1 VTLSFASL
9 QGHSGTSRNPDR
21 VRALLLDTSF
31 RRYDGH
37 GEGLTVPKQKPKEKK
52 IAKQAKQGKTKT
64 AMAPKPSTKQVK
76 ASKPAKAKATS
87 KASKP
92 AKSAK
97 AAKPAKLAKQAKKA
111 EAKAKKAEKK
121 AERKQERASAKSEHR
136 DRSEAPPSKS
146 LTREEKAARLPMVSP
161 RMRIG
166 LLGGSFNPAHTAHV
180 EISLTALK
188 RLGLDQ
194 VWWMVTPGNPLKHP
208 SKLPSL
214 PERVAAARKVANHP
228 RIAVTGFPGGKGS
241 TYTIDLLT
249 ELKRRYPA
257 VSFVWLM
264 GADNLAAFHRWR
276 HWQKIF
282 EVMPIAVLDRPGFR
296 LKAGASQA
304 ATRFQWAHVD
314 ESDAPGLAWL
324 TPPAWTIITHRLS
337 PLSSTALRG
346 EAKGKK
352 EGDKKSKKKR

>member
-1 VTLSFASL
+1 ML
-9 QGHSGTSRNPDR
+9 
-21 VRALLLDTSF
+21 
-31 RRYDGH
+31 
-37 GEGLTVPKQKPKEKK
+37 KQRSTKQKK
-52 IAKQAKQGKTKT
+52 IAKQAKQAKTKT
-64 AMAPKPSTKQVK
+64 AKALKPSKTKKQVK
-76 ASKPAKAKATS
+76 ASQPAKTKKVS
-87 KASKP
+87 KQ

-97 AAKPAKLAKQAKKA
+97 AAKASKPAKPSKPVKPTKLAKQAKKVERKA
-111 EAKAKKAEKK
+111 TKAKKK
-121 AERKQERASAKSEHR
+121 ASRKQERSPVKAERR
-136 DRSEAPPSKS
+136 DQSDARPSKS
-146 LTREEKAARLPMVSP
+146 LTPEEKAARLPIAAP

-166 LLGGSFNPAHTAHV
+166 LLGGSFNPAHAAHV

-214 PERVAAARKVANHP
+214 AERVAAAGLVANHP
-228 RIAVTGFPGGKGS
+228 RIAVTGFPGDKGS

-249 ELKRRYPA
+249 ELKRRFPA

-264 GADNLAAFHRWR
+264 GADNLGEFHRWR
-276 HWQKIF
+276 SWQKIF
-282 EVMPIAVLDRPGFR
+282 ETMPIAVLDRPGFR
-296 LKAGASQA
+296 LKASASQA
-304 ATRFQWAHVD
+304 AMRFQEFHVD
-314 ESDAPGLAWL
+314 ELDAPGLARL

-352 EGDKKSKKKR
+352 AGGKKGKKRR